1 MVAIKAVANYH
12 PDDSH
17 QPGKQPDNRDLDD
30 YLYHGCV
37 SFHYSIGHGSTL
49 SSKPHILHVEVR
61 MFRRNNSRDM
71 VSMSWCSAPISP
83 PCRDS
88 SIPFKAPDDQQQ
100 INFV

>member
-1 MVAIKAVANYH
+1 MVAIKVVANYH

-17 QPGKQPDNRDLDD
+17 QPSKQPDNRDLGD

-37 SFHYSIGHGSTL
+37 SFHHSIGHGSAL
-49 SSKPHILHVEVR
+49 SSKPHVLHVEVR
-61 MFRRNNSRDM
+61 MFRWNNSRDM
-71 VSMSWCSAPISP
+71 VSMSWRSASISP

-88 SIPFKAPDDQQQ
+88 SIPFKAPDDQRQ